1 MGGGRRFLLS
11 AGRHQAA
18 KNSIIS
24 GIFFDIWP
32 LGVHWVGFI
41 LVIIEFGGVRIAHTA
56 IYGVALKVNSSRVRC
71 QHDVDAT

>member
-1 MGGGRRFLLS
+1 M
-11 AGRHQAA
+11 
-18 KNSIIS
+18 IS

-71 QHDVDAT
+71 QHEVDAT